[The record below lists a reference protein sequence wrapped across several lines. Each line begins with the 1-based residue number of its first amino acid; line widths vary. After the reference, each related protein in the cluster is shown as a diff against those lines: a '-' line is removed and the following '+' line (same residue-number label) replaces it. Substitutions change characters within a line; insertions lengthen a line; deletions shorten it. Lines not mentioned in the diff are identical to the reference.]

1 MEQIAHVLIFL
12 TTSGVGL
19 ILVQVGRFLQKQRTM
34 DEKLE
39 AMLAAQKEMNGNVRS
54 VTETVLLLPC
64 EVEKRD
70 RACPGGHTG

>member
-1 MEQIAHVLIFL
+1 MDPLVT

-19 ILVQVGRFLQKQRTM
+19 ILVQVGRFLQKQKQC

-39 AMLAAQKEMNGNVRS
+39 AVLKAQKEMNGSVKA

-64 EVEKRD
+64 EVEKRNS
-70 RACPGGHTG
+70 ACPGGHTG